1 MKNGINKIKK
11 ISMKEIWKDIK
22 GYEGVYQISNLGR
35 VKSLRRNKILKT
47 RKTFDNYERV
57 NLSYNALNK
66 TYKIHRL
73 VAQTFIDN
81 TFNKQT
87 VNHINGVKSDNRAIN
102 LEWMSFEENYN
113 HYLKNK
119 KNERGLG

>member
-1 MKNGINKIKK
+1 
-11 ISMKEIWKDIK
+11 MKEIWKDIK
-22 GYEGVYQISNLGR
+22 GYEGIYQISNLGR
-35 VKSLRRNKILKT
+35 VKSLRRSKILKT
-47 RKTFDNYERV
+47 RKTYDNYERV
-57 NLSYNALNK
+57 NLNYNTVKK

-87 VNHINGVKSDNRAIN
+87 VNHINGVKSDNRVIN

-119 KNERGLG
+119 KNERGQG